1 MTPQSKPTRLFLL
14 PAVVAWAVWLGGCSQ
29 DKPQGGQAKTEVG
42 IVTLQ
47 SENVVLQSE
56 LPGRTVPS
64 LMSDVRPQVSGIVK
78 ARLFQEG
85 ASVKAGQLLYQ
96 IESSSYE
103 AAYEQAKADL
113 ANAEAGVAASKL
125 KHERYAEL
133 LAIEGVSKQEAD
145 DAHATYQQA
154 LATVALKKAA
164 LQSAQINLD
173 YTRIRAPISG
183 RISKSNVTA
192 GALVTANQETA
203 LATIRALDPIYVD
216 LTQSSTQM
224 LRLRKL
230 LNTNGVSLGS
240 ASMRLKL
247 EDGSDYGRT
256 GTLESQEVAVDEATG
271 SVTLRAQFAN
281 PDGLLL
287 PGMYVRAV
295 LDEAVS
301 SVALLVPQQSV
312 SRDTKGNAL
321 AMVIGKDDKVE
332 QRMVVVDRA
341 VGNKWL
347 ITEGLNAGERIV
359 VEGLGKI
366 RPGEAV
372 QVVSIDADPGVA
384 AVRTAEVM
392 SDSSTAGKPIVG
404 NR

>member
-1 MTPQSKPTRLFLL
+1 MTPQSKPNRLLL
-14 PAVVAWAVWLGGCSQ
+14 PALVVWSVWLGGCSQ
-29 DKPQGGQAKTEVG
+29 DKPQGGSPKTEVG
-42 IVTLQ
+42 VVTLQ
-47 SENVVLQSE
+47 KENVVLQSE

-64 LMSDVRPQVSGIVK
+64 LISEVRPQVSGIVK

-85 ASVKAGQLLYQ
+85 ATVKAGQLLYQ
-96 IESSSYE
+96 IESSSYQ
-103 AAYEQAKADL
+103 AAYDEAKADL
-113 ANAEAGVAASKL
+113 VNAEAGVTASKL
-125 KHERYAEL
+125 KYERYAEL
-133 LAIEGVSKQEAD
+133 LDIEGVSKQDAD
-145 DAHATYQQA
+145 DAQATYQQA
-154 LATVALKKAA
+154 LASVALKKAA

-183 RISKSNVTA
+183 KISKSNVTA

-230 LNTNGVSLGS
+230 LNTNGMSLGS
-240 ASMRLKL
+240 MSMRLKL

-281 PDGLLL
+281 PDSLLL

-301 SVALLVPQQSV
+301 SAALLVPQQSV

-347 ITEGLNAGERIV
+347 ITEGLNAGERVV

-366 RPGEAV
+366 RAGQAV
-372 QVVSIDADPGVA
+372 QVVSIDSNTGGAE
-384 AVRTAEVM
+384 VRTADAT
-392 SDSSTAGKPIVG
+392 SDRSGAAAKPIVG